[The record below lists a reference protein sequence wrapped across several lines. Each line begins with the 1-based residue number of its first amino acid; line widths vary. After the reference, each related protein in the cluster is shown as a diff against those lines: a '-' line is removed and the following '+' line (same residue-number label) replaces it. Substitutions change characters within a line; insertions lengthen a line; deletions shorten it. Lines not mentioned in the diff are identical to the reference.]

1 MNEEQNVEQ
10 PVETQQQ
17 VQSHNSLKT
26 FKMMANIVQGAM
38 HQTRYMKS
46 LEKITMDAQV
56 AYNRMFAAMGI
67 AAFAVILYF
76 QLTFS
81 GGKLGYVFIPATLTL
96 IGVFILVIN
105 FLVSSRTKS
114 MLTSAGKL
122 AFHPFIES
130 ARRRTKA
137 TGDLKSLGIKE
148 FDKGVF
154 KFQNG
159 DYGLIYKID
168 GTLSLSALPSTANM
182 VAGAKASYL
191 VGRPASC
198 QESLVVSVVENSTK
212 EQQRNLQSYIDRANS
227 GSMGDLWI
235 RAMAMKTQEL
245 IKARIDGEYTVIEH
259 IILRDESIS
268 SLRKSAKNLEQS
280 VTIGLYAKVDRLT
293 NKAEV
298 AKALGPLAMLSKKGF
313 NKYGK

>member
-10 PVETQQQ
+10 PVQAQQQ
-17 VQSHNSLKT
+17 VQGHNSLKT

-56 AYNRMFAAMGI
+56 AYNRMFLAMGI

-130 ARRRTKA
+130 ARRRTKSA
-137 TGDLKSLGIKE
+137 GDLKSLGIKDFE
-148 FDKGVF
+148 KGVF
-154 KFQNG
+154 KFPNG

-168 GTLSLSALPSTANM
+168 GILSLSALPSTANM

-198 QESLVVSVVENSTK
+198 QESLIVSVVENTTK
-212 EQQRNLQSYIDRANS
+212 QQQRNLQSYIDKANS

-235 RAMAMKTQEL
+235 RAMALKTQEL

-280 VTIGLYAKVDRLT
+280 VAVGLYAKVDRLT
-293 NKAEV
+293 SRAEV
-298 AKALGPLAMLSKKGF
+298 VKALGPLAMLSKKGF

>member
-1 MNEEQNVEQ
+1 MNDEQTVEQ
-10 PVETQQQ
+10 AQPQ
-17 VQSHNSLKT
+17 VQPYGLKK
-26 FKMMANIVQGAM
+26 FKMMSNIVQGAM

-56 AYNRMFAAMGI
+56 AYNRMFIAMGI
-67 AAFAVILYF
+67 AALSTILYF

-81 GGKLGYVFIPATLTL
+81 GGKMGYVFIPATLTL
-96 IGVFILVIN
+96 IGIFILVIN

-130 ARRRTKA
+130 TRRRTKTA
-137 TGDLKSLGIKE
+137 GDLKSLGIKS

-168 GTLSLSALPSTANM
+168 GALSLSALPSTANM
-182 VAGAKASYL
+182 VADAKASYL
-191 VGRPASC
+191 VARPASC
-198 QESLVVSVVENSTK
+198 QESMVVSVVENSTK
-212 EQQRNLQSYIDRANS
+212 EQQQNLQSYIDRANS

-235 RAMAMKTQEL
+235 QAMA
-245 IKARIDGEYTVIEH
+245 
-259 IILRDESIS
+259 IILRDEALT
-268 SLRKSAKNLEQS
+268 SLKKSAKNLEQS
-280 VTIGLYAKVDRLT
+280 VTVGLYAKVDRLT
-293 NKAEV
+293 DKDEV
-298 AKALGPLAMLSKKGF
+298 VKVLAPLALLSKKGM
-313 NKYGK
+313 KQYGK

>member
-10 PVETQQQ
+10 VQPQPQ
-17 VQSHNSLKT
+17 VQPQGLKT

-56 AYNRMFAAMGI
+56 AYNRMFIAMGI
-67 AAFAVILYF
+67 AAFATILYF

-96 IGVFILVIN
+96 IGVFILVVN
-105 FLVSSRTKS
+105 FLVSSHTKS

-148 FDKGVF
+148 FNKGAF
-154 KFQNG
+154 RFPNG

-168 GTLSLSALPSTANM
+168 GTLSLSALPSTANA

-198 QESLVVSVVENSTK
+198 QESLIVSVIENTTK
-212 EQQRNLQSYIDRANS
+212 EQQRNLQSYIDKANS

-245 IKARIDGEYTVIEH
+245 IKARIDGEYTVVEH

-268 SLRKSAKNLEQS
+268 SLKKSAKNLEQS
-280 VTIGLYAKVDRLT
+280 TVAGLYAKVDRLT
-293 NKAEV
+293 SKADV
-298 AKALGPLAMLSKKGF
+298 AKALGPLAMLSKKGY